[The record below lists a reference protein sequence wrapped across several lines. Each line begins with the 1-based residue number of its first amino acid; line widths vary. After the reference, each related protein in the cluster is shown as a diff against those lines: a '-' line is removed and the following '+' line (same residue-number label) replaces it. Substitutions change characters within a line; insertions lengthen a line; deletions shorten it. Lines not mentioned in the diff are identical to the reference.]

1 MLEKEVIAVLDFR
14 METFLTVCRTMNF
27 TRAADWEAYDWKAKY
42 PQLELTFHVKLVPLD
57 DNINAGLE

>member
-1 MLEKEVIAVLDFR
+1 MLDFR
-14 METFLTVCRTMNF
+14 IETFLAVCRTMNF